1 MNEDQ
6 LRDQMI
12 LALMP
17 VFVEGYLKE
26 AQAGHA
32 GTPLWKEGLA
42 AQAVHTAMIA
52 VEVRRKLISR
62 PAESEEST

>member
-1 MNEDQ
+1 MNEEVF
-6 LRDQMI
+6 RDQMI

-32 GTPLWKEGLA
+32 GTPQWKEGLA

-52 VEVRRKLISR
+52 VEVRKKLINR
-62 PAESEEST
+62 PVVLGESI